1 MNKTKYYFIIILI
14 VIVSVNIQA
23 EKEPIQSE
31 LEPLLIGQPYPALT
45 GVGEFYVLIDAFQ
58 SLPDEG
64 ILDWEKLDIQVKEVL
79 ENENIEAAF
88 VADTSNMKSVPPE
101 LVTGNSPFLLVF
113 VDMLKLEESEK
124 YVFHIHTS
132 FRKKAY
138 LSDDS
143 SSSIKVSVW
152 ETDRV
157 MQAVSFQDM
166 PSRIT
171 DVVLGQVNA
180 FIQAYKSANPPGNE
194 LNGTESDIIIKIPAE
209 QAKTNLDIEAGE
221 YNYIASKSSEVFH
234 KSDCR
239 WAQNISQENLVVY
252 SSREEAIK
260 TGKRP
265 CKTCNP

>member
-1 MNKTKYYFIIILI
+1 LYSGKEEKMKKARFYFIVVLI

-23 EKEPIQSE
+23 EKELIQSE
-31 LEPLLIGQPYPALT
+31 LEPLLIGRPYPALS
-45 GVGEFYVLIDAFQ
+45 GVREFYVLIDEFQ

-64 ILDWEKLDIQVKEVL
+64 GLDWEKLDARVKEVL
-79 ENENIEAAF
+79 EKENIE
-88 VADTSNMKSVPPE
+88 VAS
-101 LVTGNSPFLLVF
+101 VTGNLPFLLVF
-113 VDMLKLEESEK
+113 VDMLKLEESKK
-124 YVFHIHTS
+124 YVFHVHTS

-166 PSRIT
+166 PLKVT
-171 DVVLGQVNA
+171 DVVLRQVDA
-180 FIQAYKSANPPGNE
+180 FIQAYKSANPPGGE
-194 LNGTESDIIIKIPAE
+194 LSDVDSDIIVNVPKE
-209 QAKTNLDIEAGE
+209 QAKSNLNPEASE

-234 KSDCR
+234 RSDCR
-239 WAQNISQENLVVY
+239 WARNISQENLIVY

-260 TGKRP
+260 AGKRP